1 MIVGQKGPTA
11 ILILLAPLVVA
22 GRQALPAQDVPVL
35 QLRVKEKLLVSNLVR
50 NLGGVRPLCDD
61 GGNLYYRLMGSPA
74 THGIGS
80 IVRISSDGHKLVAF
94 DLTSVPNFG
103 ENLGVTGWTVGFRG
117 EVHVLAYKAGD
128 LYLLHFDEEGEFESA
143 DKLDSKSA
151 FFQIAVFPTGELL
164 AAGIEV
170 QNKTLGQPYTAI
182 FDRNGKLIKELTFPG
197 DVKRQKDDPGEYV
210 GAIVLGEEI
219 PGDDGNIY
227 LMRYT
232 EKHLIFVISPA
243 GEVVRKLTLVPPRGG
258 WDGLHF
264 FVTGGKI
271 AMEFFKPGYEERKS
285 GTIMYSLYDAESG
298 ERQVDYT
305 ITPETSGTFACYSP
319 NEFTFLT
326 VQDEG
331 LSIVHAV
338 PK

>member
-1 MIVGQKGPTA
+1 MGEKGPIA
-11 ILILLAPLVVA
+11 ILILLAAFEAA
-22 GRQALPAQDVPVL
+22 GCQELPAQDVPIL
-35 QLRVKEKLLVSNLVR
+35 QLKVKEKLLVSNLVR
-50 NLGGVRPLCDD
+50 NLRGIRPLCDD
-61 GGNLYYRLMGSPA
+61 GGNLYYRPMGLPA
-74 THGIGS
+74 TPSGTGS
-80 IVRISSDGHKLVAF
+80 IVRISSDGHKLVTF

-103 ENLGVTGWTVGFRG
+103 ENLGIAAWTVGLRG

-128 LYLLHFDEEGEFESA
+128 PYLLHFDEEGEFESA

-151 FFQIAVFPTGELL
+151 FFQMAVFPTGELL
-164 AAGIEV
+164 AAGIKVRNE
-170 QNKTLGQPYTAI
+170 TLEQPYTTI

-219 PGDDGNIY
+219 PAEDGNIY

-243 GEVVRKLTLVPPRGG
+243 GEVVRKLALVPPQGD

-264 FVTGGKI
+264 FVAGGKI
-271 AMEFFKPGYEERKS
+271 AMEFFKPGYEERNS